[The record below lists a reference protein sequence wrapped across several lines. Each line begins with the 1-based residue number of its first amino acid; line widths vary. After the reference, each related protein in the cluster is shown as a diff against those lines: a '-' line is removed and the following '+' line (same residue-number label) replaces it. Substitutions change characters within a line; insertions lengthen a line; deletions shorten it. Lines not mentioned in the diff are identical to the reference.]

1 MGVGCSLGT
10 GRRRGYV
17 GDCAMG
23 LGQRPLA
30 RTVDVT
36 VASVARMYDFLLRG
50 KDSYPADRA
59 ACERLAEAVP
69 DLVSLVESQRA
80 FSLAAVH
87 RLATRHGVRQFLDFG
102 CGLPSWVN
110 THQVAQQ
117 VDRASRVVYIDRD
130 PMVVAHGRAM
140 LEEQGRTAVVQGDLL
155 DGGLFS
161 NPRVSELIDF
171 TRPVA
176 VMMTSVLHCLV
187 DDDRPVEA
195 VRNLLDRL
203 AGGSFLVLSQW
214 VSEDAHLR
222 DRVARIMYRSTAGAW
237 GKVRTPAE
245 VDRFFHGLVLE
256 EPGLGDVSAVAL
268 TRRADTEASGLLEYG
283 GVGRLQL

>member
-1 MGVGCSLGT
+1 
-10 GRRRGYV
+10 
-17 GDCAMG
+17 MG

-59 ACERLAEAVP
+59 ACERLAEVVP

-87 RLATRHGVRQFLDFG
+87 RLVTRHGVRQFLDFG

-117 VDRASRVVYIDRD
+117 ADRASRVVYIDRD

-140 LEEQGRTAVVQGDLL
+140 LEEQGRTVVLQGDLL
-155 DGGLFS
+155 DSGSLFS
-161 NPRVSELIDF
+161 NLRVSELIDF
-171 TRPVA
+171 KRPVA
-176 VMMTSVLHCLV
+176 VMMTSVLHCLA
-187 DDDRPVEA
+187 DDERPVEA
-195 VRNLLDRL
+195 VRSLLDRL
-203 AGGSFLVLSQW
+203 ADGSFLVLSQW
-214 VSEDAHLR
+214 ASEDERLR
-222 DRVARIMYRSTAGAW
+222 DRVTRIMHRSTAGAW
-237 GKVRTPAE
+237 GQVRTPAE
-245 VDRFFHGLVLE
+245 VDRVFCGLVLE
-256 EPGLGDVSAVAL
+256 EPGLGDVAAVAR
-268 TRRADTEASGLLEYG
+268 TRPRDKHASGLLEYG
-283 GVGRLQL
+283 GVGRVQR

>member
-1 MGVGCSLGT
+1 
-10 GRRRGYV
+10 
-17 GDCAMG
+17 MG

-117 VDRASRVVYIDRD
+117 ADRASRVVYIDRD

-140 LEEQGRTAVVQGDLL
+140 LEEQGSTAVIQGDLL
-155 DGGLFS
+155 DGEGLFG

-176 VMMTSVLHCLV
+176 VMMTSVLHCLA
-187 DDDRPVEA
+187 DDERPAEA
-195 VRNLLDRL
+195 VRGLLDRL
-203 AGGSFLVLSQW
+203 ADGSFLVLSQW
-214 VSEDAHLR
+214 VSEDVTLR
-222 DRVARIMYRSTAGAW
+222 DRIARIMHRSTAGSW
-237 GKVRTPAE
+237 GQVRAPAE
-245 VDRFFHGLVLE
+245 VDTFFRGLALE
-256 EPGLGDVSAVAL
+256 EPGLGDVSATAH
-268 TRRADTEASGLLEYG
+268 TRLGAPEASNLYEYG
-283 GVGRLQL
+283 GVGRLQR